1 VSFIFFGDYQGQF
14 EPFRDKW
21 NLADLCPEGSPFM
34 AEMTKGLHIRLE
46 KYRRGTDL
54 GLYKW
59 FFGMY
64 DTEEDV
70 RELVVE
76 SRRRYPAACD
86 EMKDPL
92 VLCVS
97 HNHRMRINAK
107 QNARLAPVGSTFLEW
122 EGIYNEVTD
131 TTRWELTGTTMQPQS
146 MHIWASSD
154 GEKLDGIFLMG
165 CPRGSGKQL
174 VVQGVVY
181 CVMGISET
189 EVELQMLPEYCHG
202 KKDERVSLPR
212 EEMCTQ
218 TRLSHAMCYYSIQ
231 GRTIKDRHIVLL
243 DCNHHFFGVRNLIVG
258 LSRATHGDYLHIGD
272 NASERV
278 FLGDRKE
285 PRVRHRRP

>member
-1 VSFIFFGDYQGQF
+1 
-14 EPFRDKW
+14 
-21 NLADLCPEGSPFM
+21 
-34 AEMTKGLHIRLE
+34 
-46 KYRRGTDL
+46 
-54 GLYKW
+54 
-59 FFGMY
+59 MY

-70 RELVVE
+70 RELVVK
-76 SRRRYPAACD
+76 SRQKYPAACD

-107 QNARLAPVGSTFLEW
+107 QNARLAPEGSTFLEW
-122 EGIYNEVTD
+122 EGIYNDVTD
-131 TTRWELTGTTMQPQS
+131 TTRWDLTGTTMQPQS

-218 TRLSHAMCYYSIQ
+218 TRMSHAMCYYSIQ

-243 DCNHHFFGVRNLIVG
+243 DCSHHFFGVRNLIVG